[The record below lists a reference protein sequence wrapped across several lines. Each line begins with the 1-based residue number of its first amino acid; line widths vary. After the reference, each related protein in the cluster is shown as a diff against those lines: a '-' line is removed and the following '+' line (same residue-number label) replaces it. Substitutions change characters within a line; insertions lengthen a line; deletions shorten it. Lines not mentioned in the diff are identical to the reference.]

1 MSKSVKSNIGALG
14 AVGSNTKNKINSLA
28 SSANEYVPPFL
39 KTDSLVGK
47 FVFLIF
53 VLILFIY
60 ALKIITKLIAY
71 LFIPSTSPYI
81 VKGMRRGNKGMQ
93 ISQDPA
99 KKDSITILRSN
110 DENAGME
117 FTWSVWLFIDKLPEI
132 LETGED
138 VENHIFSKGAQN
150 TTTQSLRLNGPGLYI
165 TEKGELKIKMDIFS
179 ASADDTTS
187 EEIIIENIPTKKW
200 KFIVIRLKGKTL
212 DVYINGKIARR
223 HILQYPAK
231 QNYGDIF
238 VTQENGF
245 TGALS
250 NLRYFDHALDV
261 QTINDMS
268 DEGPN
273 LTVYSDD
280 ELKNTS
286 PPYFSVKWYIDH

>member
-1 MSKSVKSNIGALG
+1 
-14 AVGSNTKNKINSLA
+14 
-28 SSANEYVPPFL
+28 
-39 KTDSLVGK
+39 
-47 FVFLIF
+47 
-53 VLILFIY
+53 
-60 ALKIITKLIAY
+60 
-71 LFIPSTSPYI
+71 
-81 VKGMRRGNKGMQ
+81 
-93 ISQDPA
+93 
-99 KKDSITILRSN
+99 
-110 DENAGME
+110 
-117 FTWSVWLFIDKLPEI
+117 
-132 LETGED
+132 
-138 VENHIFSKGAQN
+138 
-150 TTTQSLRLNGPGLYI
+150 
-165 TEKGELKIKMDIFS
+165 MDIFS
-179 ASADDTTS
+179 ASAAATS
-187 EEIIIENIPTKKW
+187 AAATSAAAAAANAAPEEEIIIENIPTKKW

>member
-14 AVGSNTKNKINSLA
+14 PVGSNTKNKINSLA

-71 LFIPSTSPYI
+71 LFRPSTSPYI

-132 LETGED
+132 TNGQS
-138 VENHIFSKGAQN
+138 VENHIFSKGAQ
-150 TTTQSLRLNGPGLYI
+150 TASGATYTRLNGPGLYI
-165 TEKGELKIKMDIFS
+165 TSSGELKIKMEIFS
-179 ASADDTTS
+179 ATPS

>member
-71 LFIPSTSPYI
+71 LFRPSTSPYI

-132 LETGED
+132 TNGQS
-138 VENHIFSKGAQN
+138 VENHIFSKGAQ
-150 TTTQSLRLNGPGLYI
+150 TASGATYTRLNGPGLYI
-165 TEKGELKIKMDIFS
+165 TSSGELKIKMEIFS
-179 ASADDTTS
+179 ATPS

>member
-1 MSKSVKSNIGALG
+1 
-14 AVGSNTKNKINSLA
+14 VGSNTKNKINSLA

-71 LFIPSTSPYI
+71 LFRPSTSPYI

-132 LETGED
+132 TNGQS
-138 VENHIFSKGAQN
+138 VENHIFSKGAQ
-150 TTTQSLRLNGPGLYI
+150 TASGATYTRLNGPGLYI
-165 TEKGELKIKMDIFS
+165 TSSGELKIKMEIFS
-179 ASADDTTS
+179 ATPS